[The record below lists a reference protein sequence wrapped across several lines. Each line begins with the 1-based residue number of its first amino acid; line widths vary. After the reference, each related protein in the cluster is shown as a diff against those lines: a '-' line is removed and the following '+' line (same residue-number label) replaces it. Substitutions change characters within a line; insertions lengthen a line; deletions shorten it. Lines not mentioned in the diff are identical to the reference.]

1 VAARTRIFSTTAFRL
16 SAIYLA
22 VFTAFAVGFIFYISY
37 NTDRLLASQ
46 LHDTIE
52 ADIRGIEEQLQTG
65 GVAALIAAVEAR
77 SRGPGANL
85 YLVIDA
91 NGARIA
97 GNIDEAPRRI
107 LENSSGRPE
116 ILPYAREAGSAGQR
130 LAMVQVVAL
139 PGGLRMVIGRD
150 LAESERFRS
159 IILRSLGWAV
169 ALLAVLGVIGWI
181 FVSRRVLS
189 RIDQATDASRRI
201 MEGDLSGRLVVT
213 GTGDEFDRLSSSLN
227 AMLDRIETLLYSL
240 KDVSDN
246 IAHDLK
252 TPLTRLRNRVEAALS
267 GPPDAASYRSALE
280 STIEES
286 DQLIRTFNALLMIA
300 RVEAGAADR
309 LMTMTDA
316 SEIVRD
322 VVELY
327 EPVAEEAKVTLSAST
342 HGPLPIRGN
351 RELLGQ
357 ALANLVDNAIKHC
370 SAAGEAG
377 PFRIKVSAA
386 VEGDRLVLRVDD
398 NGPGVPES
406 DRERVLQRFVRLEK
420 SRSAPGSGLGLSLV
434 AAVVRMHRGEITL
447 GDNAPGL
454 SVAIRLPLGTQEQ

>member
-22 VFTAFAVGFIFYISY
+22 VFAAFGVAFIFYISY
-37 NTDRLLASQ
+37 SIDRLLEAQ

-52 ADIRGIEEQLQTG
+52 ADIRGIEEQHRLG
-65 GVAALIAAVEAR
+65 GVAALIAAVETR
-77 SRGPGANL
+77 SREPAANL
-85 YLVIDA
+85 YLVADA
-91 NGARIA
+91 NGAKLA
-97 GNIDEAPRRI
+97 GNINEVPADMLRDT
-107 LENSSGRPE
+107 SGKPVT
-116 ILPYAREAGSAGQR
+116 LPYALAAGSARER
-130 LAMVQVVAL
+130 LAMVEVVAL

-150 LAESERFRS
+150 LTESERFRG

-181 FVSRRVLS
+181 YVSRRVLS

-201 MEGDLSGRLVVT
+201 MEGDLSGRLAVT

-267 GPPDAASYRSALE
+267 GPPDAASYRAALE

-286 DQLIRTFNALLMIA
+286 DRLIHTFNALLMIA

-309 LMTMTDA
+309 SMTTTDA
-316 SEIVRD
+316 TEIVRD

-327 EPVAEEAKVTLSAST
+327 EPVAEEAKVALSAST
-342 HGPLPIRGN
+342 HGPLPVRAN

-370 SAAGEAG
+370 GAAGEGG
-377 PFRIKVSAA
+377 PYRVAVSAA
-386 VEGDRLVLRVDD
+386 TEGGHLVLRVDD
-398 NGPGVPES
+398 NGPGVPEE
-406 DRERVLQRFVRLEK
+406 DRDRVLQRFVRLEK

-434 AAVVRMHRGEITL
+434 AAVVRMHKGEITL
-447 GDNAPGL
+447 SDNAPGL
-454 SVAIRLPLGTQEQ
+454 SVAIRLPLGAQKP

>member
-1 VAARTRIFSTTAFRL
+1 VAARTRVFSTTAFRL

-22 VFTAFAVGFIFYISY
+22 VFAVFGIAFVFYFSHNI
-37 NTDRLLASQ
+37 DRLLAAQ

-52 ADIRGIEEQLQTG
+52 ADIRGIEEQQRIG
-65 GVAALIAAVEAR
+65 GIGALIAAVEAR
-77 SRGPGANL
+77 SGGPGANL
-85 YLVIDA
+85 YLVVDA

-97 GNIDEAPRRI
+97 GNIDEVPRAI
-107 LENSSGRPE
+107 LGRTTGKPE
-116 ILPYAREAGSAGQR
+116 ILAYTPAAGSTRQR
-130 LAMVQVVAL
+130 LAMVEVVAL
-139 PGGLRMVIGRD
+139 PGGLHMVIGRD
-150 LAESERFRS
+150 QTESERFRE
-159 IILRSLGWAV
+159 IILRALGWAL
-169 ALLAVLGVIGWI
+169 ALLAVLGVVGWI

-201 MEGDLSGRLVVT
+201 MEGDLSGRLAVT
-213 GTGDEFDRLSSSLN
+213 GTNDEFDRLAASLN

-252 TPLTRLRNRVEAALS
+252 TPLTRLRNRVEAALA
-267 GPPDAASYRSALE
+267 GPPDAAIYRTALE

-286 DQLIRTFNALLMIA
+286 DQLMRTFNALLMIA
-300 RVEAGAADR
+300 RVEAGAADSS
-309 LMTMTDA
+309 MTMTDA

-327 EPVAEEAKVTLSAST
+327 EPVADEAKVALSAST
-342 HGPLPIRGN
+342 RGPLAIRGN

-370 SAAGEAG
+370 SASGEGG
-377 PFRIKVSAA
+377 PYRVEVSAA
-386 VEGDRLVLRVDD
+386 VEGDRLVLRVAD
-398 NGPGVPES
+398 NGPGVPEEH
-406 DRERVLQRFVRLEK
+406 RERVLQRFVRLER

-447 GDNAPGL
+447 SDNAPGL
-454 SVAIRLPLGTQEQ
+454 SVVIRLPLGTQKR

>member
-1 VAARTRIFSTTAFRL
+1 MAPRTRIFSTTAFRL

-22 VFTAFAVGFIFYISY
+22 VFAAFGVAFIFYISY
-37 NTDRLLASQ
+37 NIDRILAAQ

-52 ADIRGIEEQLQTG
+52 ADARGIEEQQRSG
-65 GVAALIAAVEAR
+65 GIAALITAVEAR
-77 SRGPGANL
+77 SREPGANL
-85 YLVIDA
+85 YLVTDA
-91 NGARIA
+91 NGTRLA
-97 GNIDEAPRRI
+97 GNIDEVPRAL
-107 LENSSGRPE
+107 LENASGKPS
-116 ILPYAREAGSAGQR
+116 ILPYAREASTGRQR
-130 LAMVQVVAL
+130 LAMVEVVPL
-139 PGGLRMVIGRD
+139 PGGLHMVIGRD
-150 LAESERFRS
+150 LTESERFRG

-181 FVSRRVLS
+181 FVSRRVVN

-201 MEGDLSGRLVVT
+201 MEGDLSGRLAIA
-213 GTGDEFDRLSSSLN
+213 GTGDEFDRLASSLN

-252 TPLTRLRNRVEAALS
+252 TPLTRLRNRVEAALA
-267 GPPDAASYRSALE
+267 GAPDAASYRTALE

-300 RVEAGAADR
+300 RVEAGAADSS
-309 LMTMTDA
+309 MTVTDA
-316 SEIVRD
+316 SEIVHD

-327 EPVAEEAKVTLSAST
+327 EPVAEEAKVSLSAST
-342 HGPLPIRGN
+342 QGPLPIRGN

-370 SAAGEAG
+370 GTAGEGG
-377 PFRIKVSAA
+377 PYAVNVSAA
-386 VEGDRLVLRVDD
+386 PEGEWLVLRVDD
-398 NGPGVPES
+398 NGPGVPEE
-406 DRERVLQRFVRLEK
+406 DRDRVLQRFVRLEK

-434 AAVVRMHRGEITL
+434 AAVVRMHRGNITL

-454 SVAIRLPLGTQEQ
+454 SVAIRLPRGTQKQ

>member
-22 VFTAFAVGFIFYISY
+22 VFTAFAVAFVFYISY

-65 GVAALIAAVEAR
+65 GAAALISAVEAR
-77 SRGPGANL
+77 SRAPGANL
-85 YLVIDA
+85 YLVVDA
-91 NGARIA
+91 NGTRIA
-97 GNIDEAPRRI
+97 GNIDEVPRRI
-107 LENSSGRPE
+107 LAITSGKPQV
-116 ILPYAREAGSAGQR
+116 LPYAREAGSSRQR
-130 LAMVQVVAL
+130 LAMVEVVTL

-150 LAESERFRS
+150 LAESDRFRS

-169 ALLAVLGVIGWI
+169 ALLAVLGVVGWI

-201 MEGDLSGRLVVT
+201 MEGDLSGRLAVT

-252 TPLTRLRNRVEAALS
+252 TPLTRLRNRVESALA
-267 GPPDAASYRSALE
+267 GPPDAASYRAALE

-300 RVEAGAADR
+300 RVEAGAADNS
-309 LMTMTDA
+309 MTMTDA
-316 SEIVRD
+316 GEIVRD

-327 EPVAEEAKVTLSAST
+327 EPVAEEAKVALSASAQ
-342 HGPLPIRGN
+342 GPLPIRGN

-370 SAAGEAG
+370 SAAGEGGA
-377 PFRIKVSAA
+377 FRVKVSAA
-386 VEGDRLVLRVDD
+386 IEGDKLVLRVDD
-398 NGPGVPES
+398 NGPGVPEG

-454 SVAIRLPLGTQEQ
+454 SVAIRLPLGTQKQ

>member
-1 VAARTRIFSTTAFRL
+1 MAPRSRIFSTTAFRL

-22 VFTAFAVGFIFYISY
+22 VFTAFAVAFVFYISHSI
-37 NTDRLLASQ
+37 DRLLASQ
-46 LHDTIE
+46 LQDTIE
-52 ADIRGIEEQLQTG
+52 ADIRGIEEQHRTG

-77 SRGPGANL
+77 SREPGANL
-85 YLVIDA
+85 YLVADA
-91 NGARIA
+91 NGATLA
-97 GNIDEAPRRI
+97 GNIAEVPRE
-107 LENSSGRPE
+107 LLANASGKPA
-116 ILPYAREAGSAGQR
+116 ILPYTLEAASARER
-130 LAMVQVVAL
+130 LAMVEVVAL
-139 PGGLRMVIGRD
+139 PGGLHMVIGRD
-150 LAESERFRS
+150 LTESERFRG

-169 ALLAVLGVIGWI
+169 ALLAVLGVVGWI

-189 RIDQATDASRRI
+189 RIDQATAASRRI
-201 MEGDLSGRLVVT
+201 MEGDLSGRLEVT
-213 GTGDEFDRLSSSLN
+213 GTGDEFDRLAASLN
-227 AMLDRIETLLYSL
+227 AMLDRIESLLYSL

-267 GPPDAASYRSALE
+267 GPPDAASYRTALE

-300 RVEAGAADR
+300 RVEAGASDSS
-309 LMTMTDA
+309 MTMTDA
-316 SEIVRD
+316 TEIVRD

-327 EPVAEEAKVTLSAST
+327 EPVAEEAKVALSAST
-342 HGPLPIRGN
+342 HGPLPVKGN
-351 RELLGQ
+351 RELFGQ

-370 SAAGEAG
+370 SASGEGG
-377 PFRIKVSAA
+377 PFWVRVSAA
-386 VEGDRLVLRVDD
+386 AEGGQLVLRVDD
-398 NGPGVPES
+398 NGPGVPEG

-434 AAVVRMHRGEITL
+434 AAVVRMHGGKITL

-454 SVAIRLPLGTQEQ
+454 SVAIRLPLGTQKL